1 MQNEVIKIYVKDEVH
16 KYVIYRKR
24 KELLIDYYY
33 KDNYLST
40 YDIYSLDVNNNTAE
54 IHSFIKELQKKFN

>member
-24 KELLIDYYY
+24 KELLIDYYF

-40 YDIYSLDVNNNTAE
+40 YDIYSLDFNNNTAE

>member
-40 YDIYSLDVNNNTAE
+40 YDIYSLDFNNNTAE